1 VLFEGD
7 IDDCAVV
14 AAWAGEACMQDCSAE
29 DASVWEALSTFVCS
43 FDGLGSFE
51 ELFSNHLLFEPDFV
65 PGCGVPERHL

>member
-1 VLFEGD
+1 
-7 IDDCAVV
+7 
-14 AAWAGEACMQDCSAE
+14 MQDCSAE